1 MVDALISVKPMTR
14 RLPVVAGE
22 NVINAVK
29 YASSV
34 ITFSLEPVADIF

>member
-1 MVDALISVKPMTR
+1 MTR

-22 NVINAVK
+22 NVRNAVK
-29 YASSV
+29 YTSSV